1 MKKGKD
7 EAKRI
12 LEVRRWNSNVYPN
25 VSLMSQ
31 FAQLRVV
38 HPIAVNR
45 TVVHTYNFKLKG
57 APEQMF
63 RNTIAFAN
71 IVNGTGSLV
80 LTDDLEIYNRIGLG
94 ISSEGAEW
102 LQIGRGYQSDE
113 PDPHGGRKGINSTSE
128 VYIRNMLDAWQGY
141 MNNGHAEPARAAS

>member
-1 MKKGKD
+1 M
-7 EAKRI
+7 
-12 LEVRRWNSNVYPN
+12 
-25 VSLMSQ
+25 
-31 FAQLRVV
+31 V

-80 LTDDLEIYNRIGLG
+80 LTDDLEIYNRIDLGL
-94 ISSEGAEW
+94 SSEGAEW
-102 LQIGRGYQSDE
+102 LQIGRGYQSDQL
-113 PDPHGGRKGINSTSE
+113 DTHGGRKGVNSTSE
-128 VYIRNMLDAWQGY
+128 VYIRNMLDAWLGY
-141 MNNGHAEPARAAS
+141 MNGGHGKSAELARAAS